1 MSFNTTVSGILTAN
15 GLSIAS
21 GSVSLPAGSVTA
33 ASVSGLAAIA
43 TTGAASNLSGVLTTS
58 NIPNLNA
65 SNINSGNFSVGT
77 FGSSVVPSA
86 TGNYDLGSSTSNW
99 RSAFLSS
106 NLTVGGAITSTGA
119 MTLRG
124 TYVCSL
130 PATFDT
136 AANGVKDIATFTCTS
151 TTSGQISFDI
161 SMILS
166 QGSTSSTK
174 RYIVSTGYNITNALW
189 QRCIPISV
197 HTSSST
203 TDSYELQMQSTA
215 VPATIKFRLVHSVNT
230 IASTPTVNITATYA
244 QNDVPTFASLTGTA
258 QYTDASW
265 ATYGFV
271 SSTAL
276 TQVGGQVGVG
286 TLAPSAKFHV
296 SGGSAQFDSNV
307 TVASALST
315 SNLTATGTVT
325 LPSNSITSANI
336 SGVDAS
342 KITTGIFG
350 VGSFGTSVTVSSS
363 NNPNFMLASSATTN
377 SLNLGMATA
386 IGNYSASAAVGDVV
400 LRGMGGKVLIQSS
413 DGAAAL
419 AINTANKVG
428 VGNAS
433 PLAQLHNSGDMLVSA
448 NTSTWPTTATK
459 GLYMRYSTW
468 GSQDEAYIQS
478 VDMSSATLYNLG
490 ICGKNI
496 ALGGSSPLS
505 APTLYVGSNGN
516 IGVGTTGASYKLDVS
531 GTLRTTGAAT
541 LSSVTTAANSVN
553 SMPGILAVNDG
564 TDSGSTRGLR
574 WWSSGD
580 IDTLTYASSSGAS
593 KSPAN
598 ATTCTS
604 LDGRTSVHIR
614 NRAYGSTGRGFLW
627 ENTTEQ
633 CLMSLTSDTGNL
645 FVKGMYSASGT
656 CGLLCTVLSNGR
668 SLGSFLTTAALTGNA
683 NAPLYWTNLH
693 SLAPLANIFNGLTTP
708 YVVRIAGYINIQYAQ
723 QYTFYFNIT
732 DDATYVYVDGA
743 LVIAQNMYTNA
754 QSSQNYTFASTGWK
768 PLYIFHTQTGGGE
781 ALRLQWSTTGTG
793 TIAQQ
798 DIPAASLAYDQ
809 SEVGANSL
817 GGPLYY
823 SDATYNVGIANTIPS
838 CALDVTGGLRAT
850 NGLTIA
856 GGTVSFPA
864 SSIAAAAISG
874 SLATNNIPNMD
885 ASKITTGTF
894 SVGAFGSTNVGTTGT
909 LNCGNIGGGAAVFSS
924 VYSPGTILSGGFAAP
939 TQQGAYLSWN
949 RSTSSGMT
957 TLANA
962 RGTGGG
968 GWEFVSYSGT
978 NVFEQ
983 VAASIGSTGA
993 LTAASGAFSGAV
1005 SGTTG
1010 SYSGAVS
1017 ATTLKTSAST
1027 FSQCTQGSRGFIDY
1041 SDGATYYMLTTSSG
1055 DSSGSFNSLRPFV
1068 LDLATG
1074 NLLLANSQVGFSHAT
1089 GAMTGTSITTSG
1101 PITSTGLVTARSI
1114 VTNSG
1119 SNNVMPGQ
1127 LSVNDQTD
1135 GGVGR
1140 GVRWWDQNDQTW
1152 ATYMTTAGATKST
1165 GAGTTCS
1172 SLDGRTSHHLR
1183 NRVGASSAWG
1193 FLWENA
1199 SEQCLMSLTGD
1210 TGNLFIKGTIGSST
1224 VRVGGTAYLNDVD
1237 CGNIIAPGRTLR
1249 SYTATFDTTANGV
1262 KDIVTFGGTTGSVA
1276 FDITVA
1282 TSGSS
1287 LTMVKKYSFAAGYHF
1302 TTGAWRRCMP
1312 QSAYRGNPDEY
1323 ELQISGNDGV
1333 TKLRLVH
1340 SSPTIASTVTLTL
1353 SATYS
1358 QGDVP
1363 SVTNTVANAQYTD
1376 ANWATYAYASTTSI
1390 THTNSNVG
1398 IGTASPTC
1406 SLDFGQT
1413 GGNKQLGLYTST
1425 GSWYGIGA
1433 SNAQMAYQTGGAH
1446 TFYVGSTSSSLGT
1459 SAVSINSLGTLN
1471 AGAISCT
1478 GLTSGA
1484 GQGVSMPGIVTIND
1498 STDSGASRGIHYWSS
1513 GDANWKG
1520 YMCGSGANKSGAN
1533 GSACASLDGRTSYH
1547 IRNRAFNGSSTG
1559 FIWENSGE
1567 QCLMS
1572 LAGDSGNLFIKGG
1585 IGSSSVR
1592 VTGTAYLSSLDCGP
1606 IFTNNSNFNAGT
1618 GSVSG
1623 GAFSGT
1629 TNTLTGSMWVK
1640 RTFTVSAGP
1649 SYTTPAWYKLATF
1662 LTNGSYVSGAIT
1674 VVGTLACVSS
1684 PVRFTANIG
1693 FHTQNPSFNASLTL
1707 DSADGANNPFASGQ
1721 FDIALYVDNSG
1732 KALYVYAKQAMT
1744 YMTMSLDVTCTQF
1757 EGNGLTIYP
1766 STAFALAYAPT
1777 NAQLMTADSTLGSVL
1792 SSNSFNTLCG
1802 SNKFLTKGSAL
1813 TVGGSISGGIVTCT
1827 GLNLTPSGTGHAS
1840 ASTNYA
1846 SALATGNFNV
1856 SYFGVS
1862 NGANNSGWYLFNN
1875 AGGSGSSSN
1884 YAAYGLQGKSVGTG
1898 SFNICAN
1905 GNFGICTASPQY
1917 TLDVSGTGRYTGALS
1932 CGSLSTS
1939 GAVSTNGNFVDTG
1952 GGGIACGTIF
1962 SSLLLP
1968 VDHGTNDIG
1977 SDGNYWRNA
1986 MLTGKV
1992 TASSYSG
1999 LPRKYWNAMTQN
2011 VYGNSG
2017 KYYRI
2022 ASILAASSGANGGSV
2037 HISGAIG
2044 GFGSDQMAV
2053 IDCTIQSRSL
2063 YSVRGSAYGAV
2074 ASAKAVVDIA
2084 VVMEADSTFNIY
2096 IHAIQSFVCWD
2107 LSVEA
2112 AGTNVTTYE
2121 PTDGDVTPSA
2131 NIVTPS
2137 VLSVLGQVN
2146 EYSTMTT
2153 SFNSFTYNGSVVLT
2167 GSANSGAISCGTLT
2181 SSSGLVTK
2189 NKTDSSLS
2197 GVASS
2202 YAYSAADNYPMF
2214 QQFNWTHDNIALF
2227 FDMWYNGSDTSASS
2241 TGSFGIRKMGGTLRF
2256 VAGVAAANSAV
2267 STTSAITI
2275 NTSAQVGINNT
2286 SPSYNLDV
2294 TGTARVTGALTSGNI
2309 TCGTIGTL
2317 GNSISAG
2324 SIACTAVNPG
2334 TTASYDVGT
2343 SALAWRNQYFSG
2355 TRYST
2360 GNAGFTANS
2369 TAALTPLAPYHMFAN
2384 TNTDDNTLILG
2395 STTTGAGL
2403 VLDDIVNAKWKMTTG
2418 GYNLNF
2424 YQQSSGTTSQY
2435 TTSFFTRRVFF
2446 SNTGQIYAQNT
2457 AIAAISSDERVK
2469 TNIRPI
2475 IGALDRICGMT
2486 GRIFDYKYPEAH
2498 NGDKNVT
2505 GFIAQEIEE
2514 DFPELSC
2521 SGEAQCPEEAELCPD
2536 GVKSYG
2542 IGTAFHANVVEAFK
2556 ELRGQKDEE
2565 IQVLKDLVASLAAR
2579 IAALENA

>member
-1 MSFNTTVSGILTAN
+1 ME
-15 GLSIAS
+15 
-21 GSVSLPAGSVTA
+21 P
-33 ASVSGLAAIA
+33 
-43 TTGAASNLSGVLTTS
+43 
-58 NIPNLNA
+58 
-65 SNINSGNFSVGT
+65 
-77 FGSSVVPSA
+77 
-86 TGNYDLGSSTSNW
+86 
-99 RSAFLSS
+99 
-106 NLTVGGAITSTGA
+106 
-119 MTLRG
+119 LR
-124 TYVCSL
+124 
-130 PATFDT
+130 
-136 AANGVKDIATFTCTS
+136 
-151 TTSGQISFDI
+151 
-161 SMILS
+161 
-166 QGSTSSTK
+166 
-174 RYIVSTGYNITNALW
+174 
-189 QRCIPISV
+189 
-197 HTSSST
+197 
-203 TDSYELQMQSTA
+203 
-215 VPATIKFRLVHSVNT
+215 
-230 IASTPTVNITATYA
+230 
-244 QNDVPTFASLTGTA
+244 
-258 QYTDASW
+258 
-265 ATYGFV
+265 
-271 SSTAL
+271 
-276 TQVGGQVGVG
+276 
-286 TLAPSAKFHV
+286 
-296 SGGSAQFDSNV
+296 
-307 TVASALST
+307 
-315 SNLTATGTVT
+315 
-325 LPSNSITSANI
+325 
-336 SGVDAS
+336 
-342 KITTGIFG
+342 
-350 VGSFGTSVTVSSS
+350 
-363 NNPNFMLASSATTN
+363 
-377 SLNLGMATA
+377 
-386 IGNYSASAAVGDVV
+386 
-400 LRGMGGKVLIQSS
+400 
-413 DGAAAL
+413 
-419 AINTANKVG
+419 
-428 VGNAS
+428 
-433 PLAQLHNSGDMLVSA
+433 
-448 NTSTWPTTATK
+448 
-459 GLYMRYSTW
+459 
-468 GSQDEAYIQS
+468 
-478 VDMSSATLYNLG
+478 
-490 ICGKNI
+490 
-496 ALGGSSPLS
+496 
-505 APTLYVGSNGN
+505 
-516 IGVGTTGASYKLDVS
+516 
-531 GTLRTTGAAT
+531 
-541 LSSVTTAANSVN
+541 
-553 SMPGILAVNDG
+553 
-564 TDSGSTRGLR
+564 
-574 WWSSGD
+574 
-580 IDTLTYASSSGAS
+580 
-593 KSPAN
+593 
-598 ATTCTS
+598 
-604 LDGRTSVHIR
+604 
-614 NRAYGSTGRGFLW
+614 
-627 ENTTEQ
+627 
-633 CLMSLTSDTGNL
+633 
-645 FVKGMYSASGT
+645 
-656 CGLLCTVLSNGR
+656 
-668 SLGSFLTTAALTGNA
+668 
-683 NAPLYWTNLH
+683 
-693 SLAPLANIFNGLTTP
+693 
-708 YVVRIAGYINIQYAQ
+708 
-723 QYTFYFNIT
+723 
-732 DDATYVYVDGA
+732 
-743 LVIAQNMYTNA
+743 
-754 QSSQNYTFASTGWK
+754 
-768 PLYIFHTQTGGGE
+768 
-781 ALRLQWSTTGTG
+781 
-793 TIAQQ
+793 
-798 DIPAASLAYDQ
+798 
-809 SEVGANSL
+809 
-817 GGPLYY
+817 
-823 SDATYNVGIANTIPS
+823 
-838 CALDVTGGLRAT
+838 
-850 NGLTIA
+850 
-856 GGTVSFPA
+856 GTVSFPT
-864 SSIAAAAISG
+864 SSIGAAAISG
-874 SLATNNIPNMD
+874 SLATNNIPNLD
-885 ASKITTGTF
+885 ASKITTGSF
-894 SVGAFGSTNVGTTGT
+894 IVGAFGSTNIATTGT
-909 LNCGNIGGGAAVFSS
+909 LNCGNIGGGAAIFSS
-924 VYSPGTILSGGFAAP
+924 VYSPGPILSGGFAAP
-939 TQQGAYLSWN
+939 TQQGAYLTWN
-949 RSTSSGMT
+949 RNGGLGMT

-968 GWEFVSYSGT
+968 GWEFVSYSG
-978 NVFEQ
+978 VPAFEQ
-983 VAASIGSTGA
+983 VAATIGSTGA
-993 LTAASGAFSGAV
+993 LNAASGTFSGAISGTTGTFSGAV

-1010 SYSGAVS
+1010 TYSGAVS
-1017 ATTLKTSAST
+1017 ATTVKTSASV
-1027 FSQCTQGSRGFIDY
+1027 FSQCTQGARGFVSY
-1041 SDGATYYMLTTSSG
+1041 SDGMSYYMLATSSN
-1055 DSSGSFNSLRPFV
+1055 DSSGSFNALRPFI

-1074 NLLLANSQVGFSHAT
+1074 NVTLANNQVTLNHST
-1089 GAMTGTSITTSG
+1089 GSYVGQAISATSG
-1101 PITSTGLVTARSI
+1101 TFSSAL
-1114 VTNSG
+1114 SG
-1119 SNNVMPGQ
+1119 SSVSSTSGLTNNMPGI
-1127 LSVNDQTD
+1127 LVVKNQTD
-1135 GGVGR
+1135 SGVAR
-1140 GVRWWDQNDQTW
+1140 
-1152 ATYMTTAGATKST
+1152 
-1165 GAGTTCS
+1165 
-1172 SLDGRTSHHLR
+1172 
-1183 NRVGASSAWG
+1183 
-1193 FLWENA
+1193 
-1199 SEQCLMSLTGD
+1199 D

-1237 CGNIIAPGRTLR
+1237 CGNVIAPGRTLR

-1262 KDIVTFGGTTGSVA
+1262 RDIVTFVGTTGSVA
-1276 FDITVA
+1276 FDVTVA
-1282 TSGSS
+1282 TSGSFQ
-1287 LTMVKKYSFAAGYHF
+1287 TMVKKYSFAAGHNL
-1302 TTGAWRRCMP
+1302 TTSAWRRCMP
-1312 QSAYRGNPDEY
+1312 LSAYNGNPDEY
-1323 ELQISGNDGV
+1323 ELQISGNGST

-1340 SSPTIASTVTLTL
+1340 SSPSVASTVTLTL

-1358 QGDVP
+1358 QGDIP
-1363 SVTNTVANAQYTD
+1363 TVTSTVANAQYTD

-1390 THTNSNVG
+1390 AQANSYVG
-1398 IGTASPTC
+1398 IGTAAPTC

-1433 SNAQMAYQTGGAH
+1433 SNAIMAYQTGGAH

-1459 SAVSINSLGTLN
+1459 SAVSINSSGTLN
-1471 AGAISCT
+1471 TGAISCT
-1478 GLTSGA
+1478 GSLGVSGGLTTGA

-1498 STDSGASRGIHYWSS
+1498 STDSGASRGIHYWAS

-1533 GSACASLDGRTSYH
+1533 GSACASLDSRTSYH
-1547 IRNRAFNGSSTG
+1547 IRNRVFNSSTTG
-1559 FIWENSGE
+1559 FIWENSSE

-1572 LAGDSGNLFIKGG
+1572 IAGDSGNLFIKGG

-1592 VTGTAYLSSLDCGP
+1592 VTGTAYLSALDCGP
-1606 IFTNNSNFNAGT
+1606 ISTNNSNVNAGT

-1623 GAFSGT
+1623 AGAFSGT
-1629 TNTLTGSMWVK
+1629 TNTLTGGSFVK
-1640 RTFTVSAGP
+1640 RTLTVTASP
-1649 SYTTPAWYKLATF
+1649 SYSTPAWYKLATF

-1707 DSADGANNPFASGQ
+1707 DSADGANDPFASGQ

-1732 KALYVYAKQAMT
+1732 TALYVYAKQAMT

-1777 NAQLMTADSTLGSVL
+1777 NAQLMTADSTLASVL

-1827 GLNLTPSGTGHAS
+1827 GLNLTSSGAGSAI

-1862 NGANNSGWYLFNN
+1862 SAANNAAWYLFMN
-1875 AGGSGSSSN
+1875 AGGAGSSSN
-1884 YAAYGLQGKSVGTG
+1884 YAAYGIQGKSVGTG

-1999 LPRKYWNAMTQN
+1999 LPRKHWNAMTQN

-2053 IDCTIQSRSL
+2053 IDCTISSRSL
-2063 YSVRGSAYGAV
+2063 YSVRGSAYGGV
-2074 ASAKAVVDIA
+2074 ASAKAAVDIA
-2084 VVMEADSTFNIY
+2084 VVMEADSSFNIY
-2096 IHAIQSFVCWD
+2096 IHTIQSFVCWD

-2112 AGTNVTTYE
+2112 AGTNVTSYE
-2121 PTDGDVTPSA
+2121 PTDGDVTPSG

-2137 VLSVLGQVN
+2137 VMSVLGQVN

-2153 SFNSFTYNGSVVLT
+2153 SFNSFTYNGSAVLT

-2189 NKTDSSLS
+2189 NKADSSLS
-2197 GVASS
+2197 GMASS

-2267 STTSAITI
+2267 FTTSAITI

-2286 SPSYNLDV
+2286 NPSYNLDV
-2294 TGTARVTGALTSGNI
+2294 SGTARVTGALTSGNI
-2309 TCGTIGTL
+2309 TCGAIAAQ

-2324 SIACTAVNPG
+2324 SIACTAVNPE

-2360 GNAGFTANS
+2360 GNAGFTASS
-2369 TAALTPLAPYHMFAN
+2369 TSAFTPLAPYHMFAN
-2384 TNTDDNTLILG
+2384 PNADDNTLILG
-2395 STTTGAGL
+2395 SGTAGAGF

-2418 GYNLNF
+2418 GYNLSF
-2424 YQQSSGTTSQY
+2424 YQQSSGTASQY

-2446 SNTGQIYAQNT
+2446 SNAGQIYAQNT

-2475 IGALDRICGMT
+2475 TGALDRICGMT

-2498 NGDKNVT
+2498 NGDKNVI

-2565 IQVLKDLVASLAAR
+2565 IQVLRDLVASLAAR